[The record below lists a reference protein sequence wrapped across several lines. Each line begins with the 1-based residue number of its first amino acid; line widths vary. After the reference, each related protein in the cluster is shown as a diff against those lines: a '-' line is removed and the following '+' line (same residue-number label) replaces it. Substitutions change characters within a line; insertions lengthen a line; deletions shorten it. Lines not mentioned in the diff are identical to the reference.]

1 MVDKFDFYNFSQQR
15 EKVLNLKSLGLKYK
29 LQIDTISK
37 EGLEQVKLGE
47 KLTKPET
54 YDQFELEKYNDEK
67 NKIFKRLAQLKNDL
81 EETQAKDKENKE
93 TYLQEKKAY
102 NTIIVDSFYSNYAV
116 LQKLINNTQS
126 SNEVNDKDIFIMERF
141 LHNWLSTFGQL
152 ELDKT
157 TTLGDTELTFI
168 DEKTNT
174 NSSLIEEFTQI
185 IEGQTDKES
194 VLLLDN
200 IKYLLRDK
208 YQDNVYLLDKLQ
220 LIDMFTI
227 TGILFLCVILYVPG
241 TLFLV
246 GLLLYFSYPFN
257 KNRRNNYSLLDE
269 NQLVTINSIPSKTLD
284 IVKVYSFE
292 LSVFWGAMFSYF
304 AYSLF
309 YV

>member
-1 MVDKFDFYNFSQQR
+1 MFGKFDFYNFSQQR
-15 EKVLNLKSLGLKYK
+15 EKVINLKSLELEHK
-29 LQIDTISK
+29 LQIEAISK

-47 KLTKPET
+47 KLTKPEICEN
-54 YDQFELEKYNDEK
+54 FELEKYNDEK
-67 NKIFKRLAQLKNDL
+67 DKIFKSLAQLKNDL
-81 EETQAKDKENKE
+81 EEVQAKDKENKE
-93 TYLQEKKAY
+93 TYLQENKAY
-102 NTIIVDSFYSNYAV
+102 NKIIVDSFYSNYAV
-116 LQKLINNTQS
+116 LQQLVNNTQS
-126 SNEVNDKDIFIMERF
+126 SNDINDKDIFIMERF

-152 ELDKT
+152 ELNET

-208 YQDNVYLLDKLQ
+208 YQENVYLLDKLQ

-227 TGILFLCVILYVPG
+227 TGILFLCIILYVPG
-241 TLFLV
+241 TLFLL

-257 KNRRNNYSLLDE
+257 KSRSSNYCLLDE
-269 NQLVTINSIPSKTLD
+269 NQLVTINSMPSKTLD

-292 LSVFWGAMFSYF
+292 LSVFWGVMCSYLV
-304 AYSLF
+304 YSLF